1 METTRF
7 AEQEIK
13 AAKIHLQNHRHA
25 WGNQWIRNSLKRWE
39 VNPLLC
45 VLITMGVV
53 GYPTQR

>member
-7 AEQEIK
+7 AEQEIN
-13 AAKIHLQNHRHA
+13 AAKTHLQNHRHA
-25 WGNQWIRNSLKRWE
+25 RGNQWIRNPMKRWE